1 MCYAV
6 FLSTSSLENLAQH
19 NNDLLRFKRETS
31 ASAASA
37 SLRYAQLWYIGSKS
51 ECSCTFR
58 HLHSTELGF
67 GKPVDWY
74 PEDSDEI
81 NATRAVVQIIRRLV
95 GQGHHV
101 DCIDAWNEHDHQPP
115 GASEM
120 QVKLDDLDDEDFRFF
135 ENYYFDFVATARTN
149 DKTPR

>member
-6 FLSTSSLENLAQH
+6 ILSTSSPENLALH
-19 NNDLLRFKRETS
+19 NNDLVRFKRETPP
-31 ASAASA
+31 SAAPA
-37 SLRYAQLWYIGSKS
+37 RLRYAQVWYIGSKS

-58 HLHSTELGF
+58 HLHSTQIGF

-81 NATRAVVQIIRRLV
+81 NATRTVVQIIRQLI

-101 DCIDAWNEHDHQPP
+101 DCIDVWNEHDHEP
-115 GASEM
+115 AAVSEM
-120 QVKLDDLDDEDFRFF
+120 RVKLDDLDDEDFRFF
-135 ENYYFDFVATARTN
+135 ENYYFDFVVAA
-149 DKTPR
+149 